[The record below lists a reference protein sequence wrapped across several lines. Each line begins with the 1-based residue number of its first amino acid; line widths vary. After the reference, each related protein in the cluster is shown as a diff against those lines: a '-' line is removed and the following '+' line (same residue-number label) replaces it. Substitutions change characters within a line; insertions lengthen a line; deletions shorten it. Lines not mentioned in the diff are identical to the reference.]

1 MSTTPPHHPTY
12 QVNLTT
18 SAIRQIV
25 NQALPDAWL
34 VSATPLPS
42 GFSYNNRI
50 YIVIISKN
58 HHDGQTQKEEE
69 LILKV
74 CGRFWTRTKT
84 MNEVACLRLI
94 HKSCPE
100 VPVPRVISYSA
111 DRKTD
116 GVDQE
121 WILMTKLPGKP
132 LASIKLNEDDMS
144 HLMADVATILT
155 SLRTEI
161 NTKGLIG
168 NLVHF
173 ANDIDGVEVGGLV
186 DLPAAKGGPWKSYL
200 DYYRAILENRVSVME
215 TDPRYQQN
223 RLLVSCLIHYFSPC
237 ILFSWAKA

>member
-1 MSTTPPHHPTY
+1 MSSTPPHHPTY
-12 QVNLTT
+12 HVNLTT

-25 NQALPDAWL
+25 NQALPHAWL

-58 HHDGQTQKEEE
+58 DHDGQSQREEE

-84 MNEVACLRLI
+84 INEVACLRLI

-100 VPVPRVISYSA
+100 LPVPRVISYSA

-144 HLMADVATILT
+144 GLMADLAMILR

-168 NLVHF
+168 NLVRV
-173 ANDIDGVEVGGLV
+173 ADEVEVGGLV

-223 RLLVSCLIHYFSPC
+223 RRLVSCSIHYFSRC
-237 ILFSWAKA
+237 IFFSWAKV